1 MSRATLI
8 TLLLWSLALGLAA
21 WTLRQL
27 PLAAMG
33 AAVAGLTLGQWLV
46 WLLLNGVVMALSTG
60 RWQLFARALG
70 DRVALWPLLLI
81 RMAGQTVSFLTPGPQ
96 FGGEPLQVYWL
107 CRRHG
112 IALHRAVLSLGL
124 DRFFDLWVNVAV
136 LLGGVGL
143 LLVSALVPAQDWR
156 GTLLVLSLA
165 VLALP
170 ALGLLVLR
178 QPAWLATRLGALV
191 ARWERHPRLQRSGA
205 ALSEHWQALQNA
217 LRQLLQTQR
226 TPLCAGLLL
235 SLLGWAAI
243 LGELRALLWFLNVAV
258 ETGDFVLLFVAI
270 RLAML
275 LPLPGG
281 IGTIEAAVLWCFA
294 TLNLGSAEAL
304 GLIALMRLRD
314 ATILAFGLT
323 SLAAMGRWTGAGP
336 REAATDRP

>member
-33 AAVAGLTLGQWLV
+33 AAVSGLTPGQWLV
-46 WLLLNGVVMALSTG
+46 WLLFNVVVMALATG

-112 IALHRAVLSLGL
+112 VALHRAVLSLGL
-124 DRFFDLWVNVAV
+124 DRFVDLWVNFAV
-136 LLGGVGL
+136 LLGGVCL
-143 LLVSALVPAQDWR
+143 LLVTRLVPSQEWQ
-156 GTLLVLSLA
+156 GTLLVL
-165 VLALP
+165 VLALGALP
-170 ALGLLVLR
+170 AIGLLVLR
-178 QPAWLATRLGALV
+178 QPAWLASRLGALV
-191 ARWERHPRLQRSGA
+191 TRWERHPRLQRSGA

-217 LRQLLQTQR
+217 LRQVLQTR
-226 TPLCAGLLL
+226 RATLVAGLLL
-235 SLLGWAAI
+235 TLLGWAAI
-243 LGELRALLWFLNVAV
+243 LGELRALLWFLNVQV
-258 ETGDFVLLFVAI
+258 EMADFVLLFVAI

-294 TLNLGSAEAL
+294 TLELGTAEAL

-314 ATILAFGLT
+314 VAILAFGLS
-323 SLAAMGRWTGAGP
+323 SLAAMGRSGGP
-336 REAATDRP
+336 SSRADARA

>member
-1 MSRATLI
+1 MSRTALI

-33 AAVAGLTLGQWLV
+33 AALSGLTPGQWLL
-46 WLLLNGVVMALSTG
+46 WLLLNVVVMALSTG

-107 CRRHG
+107 CQRHG

-124 DRFFDLWVNVAV
+124 DRFFDLWVNFAV

-143 LLVSALVPAQDWR
+143 LLLTRLVPSQDWQ
-156 GTLLVLSLA
+156 GTLLVLTLA
-165 VLALP
+165 LFALP
-170 ALGLLVLR
+170 AFGLLVLR
-178 QPAWLATRLGALV
+178 QPAWLASRLGTLV
-191 ARWERHPRLQRSGA
+191 ARWERHPRLQRHGA
-205 ALSEHWQALQNA
+205 AVSEHWQALQNA

-226 TPLCAGLLL
+226 APLLAGLLL
-235 SLLGWAAI
+235 SLLGWAVI
-243 LGELRALLWFLNVAV
+243 LGELRALLWFLNVTV
-258 ETGDFVLLFVAI
+258 EIGDFVLLFVAI

-294 TLNLGSAEAL
+294 TLELGTADAL

-314 ATILAFGLT
+314 VAILGFGLS
-323 SLAAMGRWTGAGP
+323 SLAAMGRRGDTA
-336 REAATDRP
+336 

>member
-33 AAVAGLTLGQWLV
+33 AAVSGLTPGQWLV
-46 WLLLNGVVMALSTG
+46 WLLFNVVVMALATG

-112 IALHRAVLSLGL
+112 VALHRAVLSLGL
-124 DRFFDLWVNVAV
+124 DRFVDLWVNFAV
-136 LLGGVGL
+136 LLGGVCL
-143 LLVSALVPAQDWR
+143 LLVTRLVPSQEWQ
-156 GTLLVLSLA
+156 GTLLVLVLA
-165 VLALP
+165 LGALP

-178 QPAWLATRLGALV
+178 QPAWLASRLGALV
-191 ARWERHPRLQRSGA
+191 TRWERHPRLQRSGA

-217 LRQLLQTQR
+217 LRQVLQTR
-226 TPLCAGLLL
+226 RATLVAGLLL
-235 SLLGWAAI
+235 TLLGWAAI
-243 LGELRALLWFLNVAV
+243 LGELRALLWFLNVQV
-258 ETGDFVLLFVAI
+258 EMADFVLLFVAI

-294 TLNLGSAEAL
+294 TLELGTAEAL

-314 ATILAFGLT
+314 VAILAFGLS
-323 SLAAMGRWTGAGP
+323 SLAAMGRSGGP
-336 REAATDRP
+336 SSRADARA

>member
-1 MSRATLI
+1 MSRTALI

-33 AAVAGLTLGQWLV
+33 AALIGLTPGQWLL
-46 WLLLNGVVMALSTG
+46 WLLLNVVVMALSTG

-107 CRRHG
+107 CQRHG

-124 DRFFDLWVNVAV
+124 DRFFDLWVNFAV

-143 LLVSALVPAQDWR
+143 LLFTRLVPSQDWQ
-156 GTLLVLSLA
+156 GTLLVLTLA
-165 VLALP
+165 LFALP

-178 QPAWLATRLGALV
+178 QPAWLATRLGTLV
-191 ARWERHPRLQRSGA
+191 ARWERHPRLQGSGA
-205 ALSEHWQALQNA
+205 ALSGHWQALQHA
-217 LRQLLQTQR
+217 LRTLLQTR
-226 TPLCAGLLL
+226 RAVLVAGLLL

-243 LGELRALLWFLNVAV
+243 LLELRALLWFLNVTV
-258 ETGDFVLLFVAI
+258 EIGDFVLLFVAI

-294 TLNLGSAEAL
+294 TLELGTAEAL

-314 ATILAFGLT
+314 VAILGFGLSCLGT
-323 SLAAMGRWTGAGP
+323 LSHRRSAHHGSHG
-336 REAATDRP
+336 

>member
-21 WTLRQL
+21 WTLREL

-33 AAVAGLTLGQWLV
+33 AAVAGLTLGQWLL
-46 WLLLNGVVMALSTG
+46 WLLLNVVVMALSTG
-60 RWQLFARALG
+60 RWQRFARALG
-70 DRVALWPLLLI
+70 DRLALWPLLLI

-143 LLVSALVPAQDWR
+143 LLLTRLVPSQEWQT
-156 GTLLVLSLA
+156 TLLVLALA
-165 VLALP
+165 LCALP

-178 QPAWLATRLGALV
+178 QPAWLASRLGALA
-191 ARWERHPRLQRSGA
+191 ARWERHPRLQHSGA
-205 ALSEHWQALQNA
+205 ALSEHWQSLQNA
-217 LRQLLQTQR
+217 LRQLLQTR
-226 TPLCAGLLL
+226 RRSLFAGLLL
-235 SLLGWAAI
+235 SLLGWAFI
-243 LGELRALLWFLNVAV
+243 LGELRALLWFLNVTVA
-258 ETGDFVLLFVAI
+258 TGDFVLLFVAI

-294 TLNLGSAEAL
+294 TLNLGTAEAL

-314 ATILAFGLT
+314 VAILGFGLL
-323 SLAAMGRWTGAGP
+323 SLAAVSR
-336 REAATDRP
+336 REGVPGNTAS

>member
-27 PLAAMG
+27 PLATMG
-33 AAVAGLTLGQWLV
+33 AAVTGLSPGQWLL
-46 WLLLNGVVMALSTG
+46 WLLLNGIVMALSTG

-70 DRVALWPLLLI
+70 DRLALWPLLLI

-112 IALHRAVLSLGL
+112 ISLHRAVLSLGL
-124 DRFFDLWVNVAV
+124 DRFVDLWVNFAV

-143 LLVSALVPAQDWR
+143 LLFTRLVPSQDWQ
-156 GTLLVLSLA
+156 GTLLVLGLA
-165 VLALP
+165 LLALP
-170 ALGLLVLR
+170 ALGVLVLR
-178 QPAWLATRLGALV
+178 QPAWLAARLGALA

-205 ALSEHWQALQNA
+205 ALSEHWQALQDA
-217 LRQLLQTQR
+217 LRQLLQTR
-226 TPLCAGLLL
+226 RSTLLAGLLL
-235 SLLGWAAI
+235 TLLGWVAI
-243 LGELRALLWFLNVAV
+243 LGELRALLFFLNVQVQMA
-258 ETGDFVLLFVAI
+258 DFVLLFVAI

-294 TLNLGSAEAL
+294 TLELGTTEAL

-314 ATILAFGLT
+314 VAILGFGLC
-323 SLAAMGRWTGAGP
+323 SLAAVGRREGRSGDQAAGK
-336 REAATDRP
+336 

>member
-1 MSRATLI
+1 MSRATFI

-33 AAVAGLTLGQWLV
+33 AAVAGLTPGQWLL

-112 IALHRAVLSLGL
+112 IALHRAVLALGL
-124 DRFFDLWVNVAV
+124 DRFFDLWVNIAV
-136 LLGGVGL
+136 LLAGVGL
-143 LLVSALVPAQDWR
+143 LLLTRLVPSQDWA
-156 GTLLVLSLA
+156 GTLLLLSL
-165 VLALP
+165 VLLALP
-170 ALGLLVLR
+170 ALALLILR
-178 QPAWLATRLGALV
+178 QPAWLAARLGAL
-191 ARWERHPRLQRSGA
+191 ATRWERHPRLARSGA
-205 ALSEHWQALQNA
+205 ALSEHWQALQTE
-217 LRQLLQTQR
+217 LRALLQQR
-226 TPLCAGLLL
+226 RTSLFVGLLL
-235 SLLGWAAI
+235 SLLGWVFI
-243 LGELRALLWFLNVAV
+243 LGELRALLWFLNLAV
-258 ETGDFVLLFVAI
+258 TPADFVLLFVAI

-281 IGTIEAAVLWCFA
+281 IGTIEAAVLWCFG
-294 TLNLGSAEAL
+294 TLNLGTPEAL

-314 ATILAFGLT
+314 VAILAFGLS
-323 SLAAMGRWTGAGP
+323 SLAAMGR
-336 REAATDRP
+336 ATRSIAPGTDTH